1 MPCHDGGT
9 CFSVPSVSFS
19 SLAPVLFRSP
29 LRSRRELMWGLKLL
43 SCEQSVPHC
52 ETWFSFFLFL
62 TLFFFLWICY
72 HSCKLAES
80 LWEPDTGCRN
90 PLFIKWVGR
99 SLPCYKLKC
108 DGRDCHATNS
118 SVMVETV
125 SFPFFFFFPFQCG
138 QVWSGSPFSS
148 LGLRWMY
155 SMLNM
160 PCLLVCIMRG

>member
-125 SFPFFFFFPFQCG
+125 SFPFFFFSFP
-138 QVWSGSPFSS
+138 SS
-148 LGLRWMY
+148 VGKFEAGPLFL
-155 SMLNM
+155 
-160 PCLLVCIMRG
+160 PLVCAGCIPCWTCHVCLFV